1 MKSLPILL
9 AALFLPI
16 FSNFAADAPRYQRKL
31 PRTMI
36 FSRAQYHYNPVL
48 NYSGRWVDIPLLLDP
63 KLNDPN
69 ISGTTSYAAL
79 KEMEKITREYGL
91 DGLASLY
98 GKGTPR
104 LIKMLEKNAVPGFY
118 LLPEVYPQGRTMYA
132 PNEIPV
138 KDIRKYLDPVFLP
151 SMKTGVTLKYNGKTI
166 ISSYNADDRPPEF
179 YKILLDDYRKTEGDK
194 FLFLPLLERPE
205 NIAWH
210 SWCSDFNAGRFSKAD
225 EDTIKEHFRKYLRV
239 TDGLYLGCGPVKS
252 NDDKHTDM
260 RFFRVMIRLAT
271 EVMCEPEFKDKLFA
285 IAARLGHENASRVG
299 YIRGSYGTWC
309 YRGTLEAALEAN
321 PDIIVIPEWDEQ
333 NENTSLRPTRFNM
346 SSFKRLTR
354 HYQNMSADLP
364 GDDLSIP
371 NIFVSYR
378 KVVALG
384 EMPEFELLGLPDSV
398 GEARASFKLFSPEGK
413 EIFASKEYGFSGKKL
428 TEHRF
433 SIDSSAWA
441 AYPYLIPEVTV
452 KYSGKTKIYRNSLQ
466 YIKIEPVANCDYQF
480 AKQPLRDLIA
490 DPEVKIETTGKN
502 RYKISFASKEA
513 IAFAEIADDNMP
525 VYGATKANRSYFQE
539 NANNAVFTISVQN
552 FHPRKSNLKGSL
564 SISGATNPRWMVDNT
579 VRWPTFVSSNIPLE
593 KINVKESLGVEVFRW
608 FLTIPKKDVANAV
621 LKIDLP
627 GFFDYSLPLARVIP
641 GVGFGVPG
649 KSTPVMSVCRQDFQ
663 ILQVPRLNLKRTSF
677 ETEIVPHS
685 KNAVHHFQVF
695 TTGNKVWRSNPLNK
709 INVSGKNGKLKVYS
723 EKESKPV
730 TLNVPESLIP
740 VYRYEYTSGI
750 GNAMPCS
757 AGRRFAGAAGGYP
770 AQYSGRLGAR
780 RDSTVFIAARDFPA
794 KAKVA
799 AADLLENSWGFS
811 QNGQHLALPSGII
824 SRRAAFK
831 LTLELKQTNSNGVQT
846 ILDNRSSQP
855 GLLKI
860 LSKNGEIHVEFVND
874 KLQFFRYDTGLI
886 LPQNKWCKLVLDY
899 DLDNFTISVNGRKFS
914 GKCSAPGLCDT
925 VTSICGGREGSF
937 KGECKL
943 IEVDYRR

>member
-1 MKSLPILL
+1 MKRIFFCAFLL
-9 AALFLPI
+9 FFTLFSVSGSQL
-16 FSNFAADAPRYQRKL
+16 NYQRKL

-63 KLNDPN
+63 KLNDIN
-69 ISGTTSYAAL
+69 VSGTTSYAAL
-79 KEMEKITREYGL
+79 MEMEKITREYGL

-98 GKGTPR
+98 GKGTAR
-104 LIKMLEKNAVPGFY
+104 LIKMLEKNAVPGFH
-118 LLPEVYPQGRTMYA
+118 LLPEVYPQGRSMYA
-132 PNEIPV
+132 PNEV
-138 KDIRKYLDPVFLP
+138 ALKDIRKYLDPVFLP
-151 SMKTGVTLKYNGKTI
+151 AMKSSVTLKHNGKTI

-179 YKILLDDYRKTEGDK
+179 YKALLENYRKTEGDN
-194 FLFLPLLERPE
+194 FLFLPLLERPDG
-205 NIAWH
+205 IAWH
-210 SWCSDFNAGRFSKAD
+210 RWCAKFNNGFFSEKD
-225 EDTIKEHFRKYLRV
+225 LNTIKEHFRKYLRV

-252 NDDKHTDM
+252 NNDRHTDM
-260 RFFRVMIRLAT
+260 KFFRLMIKLAV
-271 EVMCEPEFKDKLFA
+271 EVMNEPEFKDKLFA

-309 YRGTLEAALEAN
+309 YRGTLEAALEAD

-354 HYQNMSADLP
+354 HYQKMSADLP

-384 EMPEFELLGLPDSV
+384 EMPEFELLRVPDTV
-398 GEARASFKLFSPEGK
+398 GQAEAVFKLFTPEGK
-413 EIFASKEYGFSGKKL
+413 EIFSSCEYDFSGKEL
-428 TEHRF
+428 TEYRF
-433 SIDSSAWA
+433 SIDSASWA
-441 AYPYLIPEVTV
+441 AYPYLLPELTV
-452 KYSGKTKIYRNSLQ
+452 KYNGKTTVYRDCLQ
-466 YIKIEPVANCDYQF
+466 YIKIEPVSNCDYQF

-513 IAFAEIADDNMP
+513 IAFAEISDDNMP
-525 VYGATKANRSYFQE
+525 IYSATKANRSYFQDS
-539 NANNAVFTISVQN
+539 AKNAVFTISVQN
-552 FHPRKSNLKGSL
+552 FHPRKNTLKGSF
-564 SISGATNPRWMVDNT
+564 SVSGAKNPRWMFDNT
-579 VRWPTFVSSNIPLE
+579 VRWPTFVSSNIPLD
-593 KINVKESLGVEVFRW
+593 KININESLGVEMCRW
-608 FLTIPKKDVANAV
+608 FLTIPQSDVDKAV

-627 GFFDYSLPLARVIP
+627 GFFDYSLPLAQVTTGI
-641 GVGFGVPG
+641 GFGVPG

-663 ILQVPRLNLKRTSF
+663 ILQVPRLNLKRTAF
-677 ETEIVPHS
+677 EKKIVPHS

-695 TTGNKVWRSNPLNK
+695 TTGNKVWRSRPLNK
-709 INVSGKNGKLKVYS
+709 IAVSEKKGKIQVYS
-723 EKESKPV
+723 EKERKAV
-730 TLNVPESLIP
+730 TLDVPESLIP
-740 VYRYEYTSGI
+740 VYRYEYTPGI

-780 RDSTVFIAARDFPA
+780 RDSTVFIAAKDFPA
-794 KAKVA
+794 NAKAA

-811 QNGQHLALPSGII
+811 KNGQHLALPSGVI

-831 LTLELKQTNSNGVQT
+831 LTILLKQDDNSGVQT
-846 ILDNRSSQP
+846 ILDNRASQP

-860 LSKNGEIHVEFVND
+860 LSKNGKLHVEFVD
-874 KLQFFRYDTGLI
+874 DTLTFFRYDTGLT
-886 LPQNKWCKLVLDY
+886 LEQGKWSKLELDY
-899 DLDNFTISVNGRKFS
+899 ALDKFTISIDGKKFS

-925 VTSICGGREGSF
+925 VTSLFGGREGFF
-937 KGECKL
+937 KGECKFV
-943 IEVDYRR
+943 EVDYRR